1 MYIVLFIILIKL
13 QSYVRF
19 THTHTHTG
27 IFLFLLNNGK
37 QTINRINFF
46 VKTQW
51 WLHPHPPNQK
61 VQPAY
66 MFLSK
71 HVYEYIH
78 TATVGTD
85 IFISSAILSLCPP
98 PQYPAALVLSGCV
111 PLWPPTMSYLFL
123 SQIRLWVSKNPLVP
137 HQCHVPA
144 LSKVS
149 GIAAFQHF
157 LPVICF
163 TLLIIMMR
171 LLKRG
176 LDSIELELIICNPAF
191 PL

>member
-1 MYIVLFIILIKL
+1 MLDL
-13 QSYVRF
+13 
-19 THTHTHTG
+19 HTHTYRD
-27 IFLFLLNNGK
+27 FWFLLNNGK

-78 TATVGTD
+78 TATVGKD

-98 PQYPAALVLSGCV
+98 PQYSAALLPSGCV

-123 SQIRLWVSKNPLVP
+123 SQIRWWVSKNPLVP
-137 HQCHVPA
+137 HQWHVPA

-149 GIAAFQHF
+149 GVAAFQQF
-157 LPVICF
+157 LPVIS
-163 TLLIIMMR
+163 R
-171 LLKRG
+171 LFEPQVWSSSPGPWSNSHGPSTRPNRSSASHYSSSWWG
-176 LDSIELELIICNPAF
+176 C
-191 PL
+191 